1 MINSS
6 TKPLLISTEVD
17 VAFGK
22 GGNVTDSYILDNTFF
37 HAVKPN
43 FLLSHLPKVH
53 TKLNLHGGHKW
64 QR

>member
-1 MINSS
+1 MSSS
-6 TKPLLISTEVD
+6 TKPLLISREVD

-53 TKLNLHGGHKW
+53 TETKLEEVYK
-64 QR
+64 